1 MSSAFLRKFV
11 VLLHDNISMDFW
23 NRVKMLVEEEN
34 TTWRWLALSI
44 LKKSETTI
52 SGWRATNVLPRAD
65 DAVKIASALN
75 TTVEYLVTGE
85 EPEFL
90 PAGEIIFYRRALKWR
105 PVIEDLEILSP
116 AVANGFC
123 IAIRAAAKEVK
134 NASEEM
140 GTEPHAEN
148 Q

>member
-1 MSSAFLRKFV
+1 
-11 VLLHDNISMDFW
+11 
-23 NRVKMLVEEEN
+23 MLIESEN
-34 TTWRWLALSI
+34 TTWRWLAISI

-52 SGWRATNVLPRAD
+52 SGWRSTNVLPRAD

-75 TTVEYLVTGE
+75 TTVEFLVTGE

-90 PAGEIIFYRRALKWR
+90 PAGEIIFYRHALKWR

-123 IAIRAAAKEVK
+123 IAIHAAAKEVADATK
-134 NASEEM
+134 EM
-140 GTEPHAEN
+140 GAAPRAEN

>member
-1 MSSAFLRKFV
+1 
-11 VLLHDNISMDFW
+11 MDFW
-23 NRVKMLVEEEN
+23 DRVKILIESVN
-34 TTWRWLALSI
+34 TTWRWLAISI

-52 SGWRATNVLPRAD
+52 SGWRSTKVLPRAD

-75 TTVEYLVTGE
+75 TTVEFLVTGE

-90 PAGEIIFYRRALKWR
+90 PAGEIIFYRQALKWR
-105 PVIEDLEILSP
+105 TVIEDLEILSP

-123 IAIRAAAKEVK
+123 IAIHTAAKEVVSATK
-134 NASEEM
+134 GM
-140 GTEPHAEN
+140 GIEPHAEN

>member
-1 MSSAFLRKFV
+1 MTE
-11 VLLHDNISMDFW
+11 FW
-23 NRVKMLVEEEN
+23 ERVKIKIQAEN
-34 TTWRWLALSI
+34 TTMEWVARQINIRPDSFRRWSSRKI
-44 LKKSETTI
+44 LPNAEK
-52 SGWRATNVLPRAD
+52 
-65 DAVKIASALN
+65 AVRIASALN
-75 TTVEYLVTGE
+75 TTVEFLVTGE

-90 PAGEIIFYRRALKWR
+90 PAGEIVFYRQALKWR

-134 NASEEM
+134 NTSEEM
-140 GTEPHAEN
+140 GTAPHAEN